1 MSHPHPHAYGP
12 PGSRGEPIGHVP
24 HPPDEPLGEPSA
36 VNRRLWVVAAV
47 LAVIAVLAIVLTVQS
62 VRNKHEARHAT
73 AAVSRA
79 CQQIQGL
86 GQKCATAEPDEQAA
100 APQAVIPEPSVAG
113 SLRPTV
119 GASGS
124 SGAPDESASQA
135 GAPGGPMVNPG
146 SDLIVGLTLRDH
158 RLEITYADGTV
169 VDAGRIEGAP
179 PAIVLPVGSPAPAS
193 SGPPVPPLTPDISPG
208 DIEPT
213 AGSDP
218 GDSPEQLPSGEQPF
232 TDPSDESRYTP

>member
-12 PGSRGEPIGHVP
+12 AGSPGGRGEPIGHVP
-24 HPPDEPLGEPSA
+24 HPPGEPLGEPSA
-36 VNRRLWVVAAV
+36 TPRRLWVAAAV
-47 LAVIAVLAIVLTVQS
+47 LAIIAVLAIVLTVQS
-62 VRNKHEARHAT
+62 VRSRHEARHAA

-79 CQQIQGL
+79 CEQIQGL
-86 GQKCATAEPDEQAA
+86 GQKCATAEPDELAG
-100 APQAVIPEPSVAG
+100 APQAVIPEPDVAG

-146 SDLIVGLTLRDH
+146 SDVIVGLTLRNH

-169 VDAGRIEGAP
+169 VDAGRIQGAP
-179 PAIVLPVGSPAPAS
+179 PAIVLPMGSPAPAS
-193 SGPPVPPLTPDISPG
+193 SGPPVPPVTPDVSPG
-208 DIEPT
+208 DIVPT
-213 AGSDP
+213 AGS
-218 GDSPEQLPSGEQPF
+218 EQQERLPSGEQPF